1 MGSRKDF
8 KQEKDEGSGEV
19 FDMVE
24 GFYSR
29 REHLG
34 MKSKLKECRRA
45 NREI

>member
-1 MGSRKDF
+1 MGSGKDF

-29 REHLG
+29 RGYLE
-34 MKSKLKECRRA
+34 MKRKLEECRRV